1 MESLNVFDWIIV
13 AIIGASSM
21 YGLLRG
27 FAREL
32 LSLAA
37 WVAAYFVARMFA
49 SQLSAIMDNW
59 IDNDQIRFAVA
70 LLILFV
76 ATLVVSGLLIN
87 MVSKLIAITGLTTT
101 DHLFGMVFGVLRGGL
116 VVVVIV
122 SLLSLSPISGD
133 SWWQNSILIP
143 HFVIIDGWTYK
154 VTNEVGNVLNL
165 IEPALTMVPNEE

>member
-1 MESLNVFDWIIV
+1 MESLNVFDWVIL

-21 YGLLRG
+21 YGLMRG

-49 SQLSAIMDNW
+49 AQLSTVMDAW
-59 IDNDQIRFAVA
+59 IDSDQIRFGVS

-76 ATLVVSGLLIN
+76 TTLVVSGLVIN
-87 MVSKLIAITGLTTT
+87 MVTKLIAITGLTTT
-101 DHLFGMVFGVLRGGL
+101 DHLFGMVFGLLRGGL
-116 VVVVIV
+116 IVIVIV

-143 HFVIIDGWTYK
+143 HFVVIDGWTYK
-154 VTNEVGNVLNL
+154 VTDEVGNALNL
-165 IEPALTMVPNEE
+165 IEPALSMVPNEE